1 MRSERDPNINLL
13 VAIANELKTILD
25 ELVLVGG
32 CTIGLLIT
40 DSGQPEI
47 RTTDDVDLI
56 TEVTTLSNY
65 YNLQAK
71 LRALGFMEGDIVC
84 RWVKNGFRV
93 DIIPPDETILGFSNR
108 WYELAVKTSVKTS
121 LPNGQQVR
129 HVTAPLFIATK
140 LVSFQDRGQGDY
152 AHHDIEDIITIIN
165 SRSELIA
172 ELQSGPPDVL
182 DFIREEFDGMLSET
196 AFTDMLPGHLRPQGN
211 DRVEVVIER
220 MRKIA
225 GS

>member
-1 MRSERDPNINLL
+1 M
-13 VAIANELKTILD
+13 AIANELKTILD

-40 DSGQPEI
+40 ESGQPEI

-65 YNLQAK
+65 YILQEK
-71 LRALGFMEGDIVC
+71 LRALGFIEGDIVC

-121 LPNGQQVR
+121 LPNGHQVR

-140 LVSFQDRGQGDY
+140 LVSFQDRGQDDY
-152 AHHDIEDIITIIN
+152 AHHDMEDIVTIIN

-172 ELQSGPPDVL
+172 ELQSGPSDVL
-182 DFIREEFDGMLSET
+182 EFIREEFDGMLSDT

-211 DRVEVVIER
+211 DRVEIVIER
-220 MRKIA
+220 MRKVA

>member
-1 MRSERDPNINLL
+1 M
-13 VAIANELKTILD
+13 AIAKELETILD
-25 ELVLVGG
+25 ELILVGG

-40 DSGQPEI
+40 ESGHPQI

-65 YNLQAK
+65 YILQGK
-71 LRALGFMEGDIVC
+71 LRELGFIEGDIIC

-108 WYELAVKTSVKTS
+108 WYDLAVKTSVKTS
-121 LPNGQQVR
+121 LPSGQQVR

-140 LVSFQDRGQGDY
+140 LVSFQDRGHDDF
-152 AHHDIEDIITIIN
+152 AHHDIEDIVTIIN

-172 ELQSGPPDVL
+172 ELQSGPPEVL
-182 DFIREEFDGMLSET
+182 EFIREEFDGMLSDN
-196 AFTDMLPGHLRPQGN
+196 AFTDLLPGHLRPQGN
-211 DRVEVVIER
+211 VRVEVVIER